1 MKSWF
6 IITVLGISTTS
17 DDYPL
22 KLMRR
27 TGLDSSEQTIPNRC
41 ICNIPSFSASNQ
53 DYAQTTFKR
62 KAELNHP
69 LNTTATRKYR
79 CWCFFSTAYGPIFV
93 LKPLRLFQ
101 IDGYIDHSIASAKKS
116 NRKTR
121 DRNPK
126 SLEITGGAD
135 QAYWS
140 PSPARGSPKGD
151 WAVLQRARREPWQKA
166 AAFSRAFMMGHI
178 LLVDRT
184 AVWGW
189 LQYIVDW
196 GWHIRSSPK
205 ILGIGIW
212 RSVQGN
218 LIKTDCCIDVPK
230 CLTRTSDLSHACW
243 PYYAI
248 SHWGRSQENPRIW
261 VATSTFTELERGNYV
276 KKGVFWCDRNI
287 LCNSIMPL
295 EWRDSGIDVLD
306 QEQICKCHV
315 AFQSREI
322 PQNTSVLRI
331 RVSYW
336 KEVLELAVSDH
347 FCKSIKDSEFRY
359 AVGVSISQC
368 VFSSRSRFTQKHWL
382 MRISIKGVTRF
393 PTWARSL
400 PNRDRW
406 AGDRGTDFQLRCI
419 ATNFISLHPMR
430 SCQRNESR
438 VSKITSYKC
447 FACGKQNL

>member
-135 QAYWS
+135 QAY
-140 PSPARGSPKGD
+140 
-151 WAVLQRARREPWQKA
+151 
-166 AAFSRAFMMGHI
+166 
-178 LLVDRT
+178 
-184 AVWGW
+184 
-189 LQYIVDW
+189 
-196 GWHIRSSPK
+196 
-205 ILGIGIW
+205 
-212 RSVQGN
+212 
-218 LIKTDCCIDVPK
+218 
-230 CLTRTSDLSHACW
+230 
-243 PYYAI
+243 
-248 SHWGRSQENPRIW
+248 
-261 VATSTFTELERGNYV
+261 
-276 KKGVFWCDRNI
+276 
-287 LCNSIMPL
+287 
-295 EWRDSGIDVLD
+295 
-306 QEQICKCHV
+306 
-315 AFQSREI
+315 
-322 PQNTSVLRI
+322 
-331 RVSYW
+331 
-336 KEVLELAVSDH
+336 
-347 FCKSIKDSEFRY
+347 
-359 AVGVSISQC
+359 
-368 VFSSRSRFTQKHWL
+368 
-382 MRISIKGVTRF
+382 
-393 PTWARSL
+393 
-400 PNRDRW
+400 
-406 AGDRGTDFQLRCI
+406 
-419 ATNFISLHPMR
+419 
-430 SCQRNESR
+430 
-438 VSKITSYKC
+438 
-447 FACGKQNL
+447 